1 VNQLKEYREQGYL
14 HARGVF
20 DAEELEE
27 LRGAI
32 DRILE
37 SVAGT
42 EHDRNHRWQAVA
54 QEAVLKG
61 FHDVQYHDAAFTRA
75 AAQPRLVA
83 ILTEL
88 LGPNVQLHHTKML
101 VKPPAQG
108 ASFPMHQD
116 YPYFPHERHSVV
128 AASVHL
134 DDTDLENGCLRVVPG
149 SQGLGPLELA
159 IVLFIVLV
167 LVGGRRLPQLG
178 RQLGDG
184 VREFKDSVTKRTDA
198 QYDDD
203 TREKPA
209 AAALG
214 RPAGEESPV
223 DGEVMRERS

>member
-149 SQGLGPLELA
+149 SQGLGPLEATGPSRSLETPLEDGDVIELGSA
-159 IVLFIVLV
+159 D
-167 LVGGRRLPQLG
+167 RRCESEARLPRADIARIPVRWFRMAHAPRREQSRRHPRG
-178 RQLGDG
+178 RDG
-184 VREFKDSVTKRTDA
+184 
-198 QYDDD
+198 
-203 TREKPA
+203 TR
-209 AAALG
+209 
-214 RPAGEESPV
+214 
-223 DGEVMRERS
+223 